1 MTEKLCRE
9 QLLMSWDG
17 IKKGDAGIMRILME
31 RIPKVHSAF
40 VLTWTPEQYEDI
52 FTILVNGVCV
62 VSFEVSKIN
71 STVTDYECADVGDL
85 PPVFR
90 ANLILVESVSQEDGH
105 EEAIH
110 RRADHR
116 LPE

>member
-1 MTEKLCRE
+1 MKLRGSLTEKLCRE

-17 IKKGDAGIMRILME
+17 IKKGDGGIMRILME
-31 RIPKVHSAF
+31 RISKVHSAF

-71 STVTDYECADVGDL
+71 STVTDYECADVGAYAKSLRYRSAKIQLAVAVDL
-85 PPVFR
+85 ASR
-90 ANLILVESVSQEDGH
+90 IYE
-105 EEAIH
+105 
-110 RRADHR
+110 
-116 LPE
+116 